1 MTFKELF
8 SLVGGACRR
17 RTQGPGGDAP
27 RGVGRRPARTTR
39 GRSMDQT
46 RRGSARR
53 AGLVRKV
60 TVCCPRRPSTSPHQS
75 SDAQHFLRLFLPSG
89 KASQALTGTLVFLS
103 HPKSSQ
109 MSNSDNS
116 SPGKLCKLAASCELS
131 VSGEIRLILK
141 FCHKRDFSLVIF
153 SGLENYKR

>member
-1 MTFKELF
+1 M
-8 SLVGGACRR
+8 
-17 RTQGPGGDAP
+17 
-27 RGVGRRPARTTR
+27 
-39 GRSMDQT
+39 
-46 RRGSARR
+46 
-53 AGLVRKV
+53 
-60 TVCCPRRPSTSPHQS
+60 PSIS
-75 SDAQHFLRLFLPSG
+75 SDCFFPQEKPHRLF
-89 KASQALTGTLVFLS
+89 LTGTLVFLS